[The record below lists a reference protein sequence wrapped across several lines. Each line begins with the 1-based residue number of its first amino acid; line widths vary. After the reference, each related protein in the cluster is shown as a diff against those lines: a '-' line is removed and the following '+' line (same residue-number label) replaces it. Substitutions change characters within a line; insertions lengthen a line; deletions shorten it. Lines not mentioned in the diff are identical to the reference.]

1 MDLNSMEMILH
12 RIQIGTGGLANIP
25 KFLGTRDNIIPA
37 RENLLGHRQVEGRIL
52 VAGGGEVGIETAMY
66 LADLERGEITVV
78 EMAHKM
84 AEKTDQTR
92 YIPMRRFLLDHE
104 VKLMND
110 TKVMEVTDT
119 EMVVDAEGVTKR
131 LPYDAIVVAMGY
143 HSNNA
148 LADELSVLGDKLA
161 VIGDARQCQ
170 NAMEAASEGFE
181 AGYNA

>member
-1 MDLNSMEMILH
+1 
-12 RIQIGTGGLANIP
+12 
-25 KFLGTRDNIIPA
+25 
-37 RENLLGHRQVEGRIL
+37 
-52 VAGGGEVGIETAMY
+52 
-66 LADLERGEITVV
+66 
-78 EMAHKM
+78 MAHKI

-119 EMVVDAEGVTKR
+119 EMVIDAEGVTKR